1 MKKFVSL
8 HILLSTL
15 LFIWD
20 CQSPIK
26 PAGRA
31 PLIQLRISEESA
43 IITEEA
49 GALREWMVK
58 HLRDYPHDI
67 DILLYGYSSGKE
79 VLSYSGKSSGSVVS
93 DIYKGSLCALIK
105 LKSGSR
111 LIRVAFLRSIGSGRK
126 EIMDNMKADIEKL
139 LKN

>member
-1 MKKFVSL
+1 
-8 HILLSTL
+8 
-15 LFIWD
+15 
-20 CQSPIK
+20 
-26 PAGRA
+26 
-31 PLIQLRISEESA
+31 
-43 IITEEA
+43 
-49 GALREWMVK
+49 MVK